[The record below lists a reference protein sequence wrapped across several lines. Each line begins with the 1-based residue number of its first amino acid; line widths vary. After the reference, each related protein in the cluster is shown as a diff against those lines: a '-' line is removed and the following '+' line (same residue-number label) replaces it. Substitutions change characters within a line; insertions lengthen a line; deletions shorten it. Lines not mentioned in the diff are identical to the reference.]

1 MSDTTYRIVEFSVN
15 DFLEFTG
22 KPRNNYYQ
30 IKKLV
35 QFLRSL
41 QSIEPI
47 LENFSDGSF
56 QSYVAFLYLKV
67 ERKKGWYVKLGVCQ
81 KLYSYLYP
89 FDLPV
94 DFLVSQDNFELKAKF
109 FVLKSLTLF

>member
-15 DFLEFTG
+15 DFLKFTG

-35 QFLRSL
+35 QFLRFL

-47 LENFSDGSF
+47 VENFSDGSF
-56 QSYVAFLYLKV
+56 QSYVAFPYLKV
-67 ERKKGWYVKLGVCQ
+67 ERKKGWYVKLSVCQ

-94 DFLVSQDNFELKAKF
+94 DFLVCQDNFELKAKF
-109 FVLKSLTLF
+109 FVLK